1 MLKQKIDEISA
12 LKSSHQKELKKLKSR
27 RKSRRSR
34 RSKEPSENP
43 NSTLSSE
50 INENANLLPSP
61 KIDAKE
67 ITTEENPDDYV
78 TCAIM

>member
-12 LKSSHQKELKKLKSR
+12 LQSSHQEEIKKLKSR
-27 RKSRRSR
+27 RKSRHSR

-67 ITTEENPDDYV
+67 TAVEENPDDYV
-78 TCAIM
+78 TCSMM